1 MSRQVRFTDL
11 FGMPGRSNIFSDA
24 ANLLEDFY
32 GSNNSPA
39 FRVAIRAT
47 HAGYLLNNRV
57 YPGKGVRAGAPSWVS
72 KDNGGTAGYDKPFL
86 KHHDSKSEPIGR
98 IDTQRFVQLWDDD
111 KFDDD
116 WKHPDHGTSMGS
128 GYILIGGTISDKDAQ
143 QKILDG
149 RYKTVSTGQTSNKAQ
164 CSICGYDWLSDSEDE
179 DEVCNHRPGSVYDL
193 DGIKYRA
200 YLVTGKM
207 KYLECSFVNHPAYEL
222 AGILS
227 ADFDSSLVPES
238 KEENVQVVTADS
250 MGGVCSIAL
259 TDSDGRVT
267 ELIRSEDD
275 KDEMPYS
282 SNNVKRSVRISVPET
297 FKEAKEKQSLS
308 EGFDLDMIAKS
319 LEGDFDIDQSA
330 AKATLN
336 RLAFTESMAK
346 AIKNVTADQTKETIA
361 KEMTKALK
369 KFQNNRKES
378 EEAMSDQTKN
388 DEPEVVAEDTQQV
401 EPSDGFDKTL
411 KVLETALADSQI
423 RTAELEAE
431 LAKAKQLYDT
441 KIGEYNALMDQNAIL
456 NEEFKKQLSSQLV
469 TIQLQLQ
476 KPHVK
481 SIKDSDTFVEA
492 VEKVATRS
500 IESLRDSIED
510 LVPELAGSFKSKG
523 LPSFVKDRAEEKPP
537 VARSTKEETVVN
549 HKQEQIDPRDQI

>member
-11 FGMPGRSNIFSDA
+11 FGMPERSNIFSDA

-39 FRVAIRAT
+39 FRVTIRAT

-57 YPGKGVRAGAPSWVS
+57 YPGKGVKAGASSWVS

-98 IDTQRFVQLWDDD
+98 IDAQKFVQLWDEDR
-111 KFDDD
+111 FAND

-149 RYKTVSTGQTSNKAQ
+149 RYKTVSSGQSSNKAQ
-164 CSICGYDWLSDSEDE
+164 CSICGYDWLNDAEE
-179 DEVCNHRPGSVYDL
+179 EEVCNHRPGNVYDV

-207 KYLECSFVNHPAYEL
+207 KYLECSFVNHPANEL

-238 KEENVQVVTADS
+238 KEENVQVVTADA

-267 ELIRSEDD
+267 ELIKSEDE
-275 KDEMPYS
+275 KDELPYGLE
-282 SNNVKRSVRISVPET
+282 NVKRSVRISVPET
-297 FKEAKEKQSLS
+297 FKEAKEKQPLN
-308 EGFDLDMIAKS
+308 EGFDLDAIAKT
-319 LEGDFDIDQSA
+319 LEGDFDKDPTIEANFSVE
-330 AKATLN
+330 K
-336 RLAFTESMAK
+336 RLAFNQALMEHVK
-346 AIKNVTADQTKETIA
+346 ADQTRETI
-361 KEMTKALK
+361 ENYVTEFLN
-369 KFQNNRKES
+369 KFQNGKES
-378 EEAMSDQTKN
+378 EEAMSDQTEKK
-388 DEPEVVAEDTQQV
+388 EPEAVVEETQQV
-401 EPSDGFDKTL
+401 ESSDSSDRTL
-411 KVLETALADSQI
+411 KILETALADSQT

-441 KIGEYNALMDQNAIL
+441 KIGEYNALMDQNASL

-469 TIQLQLQ
+469 TMQLQLQ

-481 SIKDSDTFVEA
+481 SIKDSDTFADA

-549 HKQEQIDPRDQI
+549 RKQEQIDPRDQI

>member
-11 FGMPGRSNIFSDA
+11 FGMPERSNIFSDA
-24 ANLLEDFY
+24 ADLLDDFY
-32 GSNNSPA
+32 GSNNVPA

-57 YPGKGVRAGAPSWVS
+57 YPGKGVKAGAPSWVS
-72 KDNGGTAGYDKPFL
+72 KDNGGNAGYDKPFL

-98 IDTQRFVQLWDDD
+98 IDAQKFVQLWDDD
-111 KFDDD
+111 KFAND

-149 RYKTVSTGQTSNKAQ
+149 RYKTVSSGQSSNKAQ
-164 CSICGYDWLSDSEDE
+164 CSICGHDWLNDAEKE
-179 DEVCNHRPGSVYDL
+179 EEVCNHRPGSVYDV

-207 KYLECSFVNHPAYEL
+207 KYLECSFVNHPANEL

-238 KEENVQVVTADS
+238 KEENVQVVTADA

-259 TDSDGRVT
+259 TDSNGRVT
-267 ELIRSEDD
+267 ELIKSEDE
-275 KDEMPYS
+275 KDELPYGLD
-282 SNNVKRSVRISVPET
+282 NVKRSVRISVPET
-297 FKEAKEKQSLS
+297 FKEAKEKQPLN

-319 LEGDFDIDQSA
+319 LEGDFDKDKSLIEKRLSFN
-330 AKATLN
+330 KAL
-336 RLAFTESMAK
+336 
-346 AIKNVTADQTKETIA
+346 IKHVTADQTKEIIENYFKNA
-361 KEMTKALK
+361 FLNKS
-369 KFQNNRKES
+369 QNGKES
-378 EEAMSDQTKN
+378 EEAMSDQIQNK
-388 DEPEVVAEDTQQV
+388 EPEVVADNTQQV
-401 EPSDGFDKTL
+401 ESSENFDKTF
-411 KVLETALADSQI
+411 KILETALADSQV

-441 KIGEYNALMDQNAIL
+441 KIGEYNALMDQNAVL

-469 TIQLQLQ
+469 TMQLQLQ

-481 SIKDSDTFVEA
+481 SIKDSDTFADA
-492 VEKVATRS
+492 VEKVTTRS

-537 VARSTKEETVVN
+537 VVRSTKEENVIN
-549 HKQEQIDPRDQI
+549 RKQEQIDPMDQI